1 MTIIE
6 HFLLVLITTILIT
19 LCVNAVKDC
28 QDCGHIKVP
37 YPLSTSPNCGDPN
50 YKIRCNS
57 GTLWFDTIN
66 GSSYIITS
74 INPTLQRLVIQPPGL
89 ANNTCMS
96 RDFKNE
102 GMWLD
107 TNSPFNITSSNTLIL
122 MNCSLEILTM
132 LFNCSSTSICHKYI
146 EEGNAVISKNCGVTS
161 HASKLCCDVKTG
173 GSATSHRIRVR
184 EDRCAAYASFPN
196 LDPSLPVSMWQ
207 PGVEIEWQLPA
218 EPSCK
223 VAGDC
228 LDVANS
234 RCLPDPVAGGEGK
247 CLCNAG
253 FQWDPVNGKC
263 QDTKCQHGRGCK
275 LRKKSPLIGDI
286 EDDRVEVYERIM
298 NSDSEED
305 FEATYEAGDEDED
318 GGISD
323 PEDGEFRI
331 GIKYSSR
338 KSVVIAIR
346 SYTIY
351 RGVNYNII

>member
-6 HFLLVLITTILIT
+6 HFLLFLITTILIT
-19 LCVNAVKDC
+19 LCVNALKDC
-28 QDCGHIKVP
+28 EDCGHIKVP

-57 GTLWFDTIN
+57 GMLWFDTIN

-196 LDPSLPVSMWQ
+196 LDPSLPVSMWR

-223 VAGDC
+223 VAGNC

-263 QDTKCQHGRGCK
+263 QAPFKGRRWVGV
-275 LRKKSPLIGDI
+275 LEEVESEGETEPAVEIGV
-286 EDDRVEVYERIM
+286 EEVKGGGRVVMAVVVMVMAAVMVVVGEESGGRVWDW
-298 NSDSEED
+298 NS
-305 FEATYEAGDEDED
+305 
-318 GGISD
+318 
-323 PEDGEFRI
+323 
-331 GIKYSSR
+331 
-338 KSVVIAIR
+338 
-346 SYTIY
+346 
-351 RGVNYNII
+351 